1 MIRVVS
7 SVRQP
12 LMAPLI
18 VPVDNWET
26 AVDVM
31 VMRTTKVMVPDC
43 SNDVIADIL
52 MRKSPLVA

>member
-26 AVDVM
+26 AVDVI
-31 VMRTTKVMVPDC
+31 VIRTTKVVVPDR
-43 SNDVIADIL
+43 SNEVIADIL
-52 MRKSPLVA
+52 M